1 MSFKE
6 YIDYQDSLL
15 PGLAT
20 GFGPEIARKELICGA
35 LTGAVMVIGMKFG
48 RTDPKDSVSEVKVYE
63 KCRQFWDRFE
73 KEFGNVNCYALTDVH
88 FDNPEERQQWLV
100 ADGMK
105 RCADILKKTT
115 QMLCELIEGK

>member
-6 YIDYQDSLL
+6 YLDYQDSLL
-15 PGLAT
+15 PELAT
-20 GFGPEIARKELICGA
+20 GFGAEIGRKELICGA

-63 KCRQFWDRFE
+63 KCRQFWNRFE
-73 KEFGNVNCYALTDVH
+73 KEFGNVNCYSLTGVN

-105 RCADILKKTT
+105 KCADIVEKSAR
-115 QMLCELIEGK
+115 MLWGLI